1 MNEAAIGFQF
11 RPTPWMVTR
20 LAGIA
25 RLEKGLM
32 GVSNVGVPFSSYTRT
47 HVIDPGVDIV
57 GGTTTQPLPIYNRS
71 PSTFGADRYLLTNIP
86 DISST
91 FTGFDLTAQIVK
103 EPIYVMI
110 GGTAG
115 RSGGWASNRGFKYNE
130 NDIAVLGE
138 VFADPNANTFAK
150 ARVFTERGYTLHASG
165 VYHFPYDIR
174 FGLAAR
180 YQDGQ
185 HFARMVVAPDLNQGA
200 ELVRAFG
207 NGETRF
213 TFTGT
218 LDTRL
223 QKGFERPGYR
233 IDVLFD
239 VFNVFNMVYEV
250 EEVTVSGPTSRDTS
264 AIQPPRSLHLG
275 VRFSF

>member
-1 MNEAAIGFQF
+1 
-11 RPTPWMVTR
+11 MVHF
-20 LAGIA
+20 AGIA

-32 GVSNVGVPFSSYTRT
+32 GVTIVGVPFSTFTRT

-71 PSTFGADRYLLTNIP
+71 VSTFGADRYLLTNIP
-86 DISST
+86 DTSST
-91 FTGFDLTAQIVK
+91 FTGFDLTAQVVK
-103 EPIYVMI
+103 EPFYLLI

-150 ARVFTERGYTLHASG
+150 ARVFTERGYTLHMSG
-165 VYHFPYDIR
+165 VYHFGHDIR
-174 FGLAAR
+174 LGLAAR

-200 ELVRAFG
+200 DLVRAFG

-218 LDTRL
+218 VDTRL
-223 QKGFERPGYR
+223 QKGFVRPGYR
-233 IDVLFD
+233 IDALLD

-264 AIQPPRSLHLG
+264 AVQPPRSLHLG
-275 VRFSF
+275 VRVSF